1 MINRGPFKRFLTAIL
16 LLVIGGVTGYFI
28 GVNNINLAL
37 ENYRPKVSIE
47 KRTPP
52 KELNI
57 DFYLFWDVW
66 DRVSK
71 NYFDKKVIDP
81 QKMYYGAISGM
92 VQALGDPYTF
102 FLTPEQNKEVKQ
114 ELSGQFEGIGAQL
127 EMKNKRIVVTAPLPD
142 SPAQRAGIKSG
153 DFIVKVDGVD
163 ANNWTLPEAVSKIR
177 GKAGTTVK
185 LTLVREGIDKPI
197 EISVVRSTIN
207 VKSVE
212 GKVLDKKVAY
222 IKLLQFGDQT
232 QSEWLVA
239 VNNIVNGTR
248 KGEVKGL
255 VLDLRNNSG
264 GYLNGAV
271 FIASEFLKSGT
282 VVIQDRGQNG
292 GEQKYEVS
300 RRGALTDVPMVV
312 LINKGSASASEI
324 VAGALRDNKKVKLIG
339 ETSFG
344 KGTIQDAQDLGGG
357 AGLHITV
364 AKWLTPAG
372 TWVNGN
378 GLTPD
383 IVIAQDENSPSRD
396 VQLEKAIEELLKL
409 TK

>member
-1 MINRGPFKRFLTAIL
+1 MNKTPFKKFLTAVL
-16 LLVIGGVTGYFI
+16 LLILGGVGGYFI
-28 GVNNINLAL
+28 GVNNINLVW
-37 ENYRPKVSIE
+37 ENYKPKFSVES
-47 KRTPP
+47 RNPP
-52 KELNI
+52 KEVGI

-71 NYFDKKVIDP
+71 NYFDKKALDP

-102 FLTPEQNKEVKQ
+102 FLTPDQNKEVKE
-114 ELSGQFEGIGAQL
+114 ELLGQFEGIGAQL
-127 EMKNKRIVVTAPLPD
+127 EMKNKRIVVAAPLPA
-142 SPAQRAGIKSG
+142 SPAEKAGIKSG
-153 DFIVKVDGVD
+153 DFIVKVDSMD
-163 ANNWTLPEAVSKIR
+163 TFHWTLPEAVSKIR

-185 LTLVREGIDKPI
+185 LTIVRDGLDKPI
-197 EISVVRSTIN
+197 EIPVVRATIH

-212 GKVLDKKVAY
+212 GKILPDKKVAY

-239 VNNIVNGTR
+239 VNNIVNEVK
-248 KGEVKGL
+248 KGEVRGV

-264 GYLNGAV
+264 GYLAGAV
-271 FIASEFLKSGT
+271 FIASEFMKSGT
-282 VVIQDRGQNG
+282 VVVQDKGQNG
-292 GEQKYEVS
+292 GQQKHDVS
-300 RRGALTDVPMVV
+300 RRGALTDIPIIV

-324 VAGALRDNKKVKLIG
+324 VAGALRDSKKVKLVG

-364 AKWLTPAG
+364 AKWLTPSG
-372 TWVNGN
+372 FWVNTK
-378 GLTPD
+378 GLEPD
-383 IVIAQDENSPSRD
+383 IKVSQDENGSGD
-396 VQLEKAIEELLKL
+396 LQLEKAIEELLGL